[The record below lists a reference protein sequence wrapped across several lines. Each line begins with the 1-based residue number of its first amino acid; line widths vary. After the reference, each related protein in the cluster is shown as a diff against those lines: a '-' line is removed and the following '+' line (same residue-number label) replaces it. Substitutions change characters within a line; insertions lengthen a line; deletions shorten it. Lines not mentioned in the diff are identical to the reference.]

1 MSLDRKQLKAEA
13 KDRLARAKVN
23 PYGFTLVYLIVS
35 AVLGALS
42 FYTSAPRI
50 VESIDQLQIP
60 ELSLEI
66 RNSLYISF
74 FSKLPALPSGSAA
87 FIGILVWL
95 VAVLLQAG
103 VVLYHL
109 GVFRGEE
116 RPFSTLFEGF
126 GIAGK
131 VIVLALLESIF
142 VFLWSL
148 LFVIPGIIA
157 VYRYR
162 FALYSLCED
171 PEMRSSDALRRSK
184 QLTRGFKWR
193 LFVLDLSFL
202 GWDLLSG
209 LTGHILDIWLDPY
222 KSQTDMG
229 YYHAIKAIQ
238 DGDTPAAE

>member
-1 MSLDRKQLKAEA
+1 MPLDRKQLKAEA
-13 KDRLARAKVN
+13 KDRLTRAKVN

-42 FYTSAPRI
+42 FYASLPRMI
-50 VESIDQLQIP
+50 ENIDQMQIP
-60 ELSLEI
+60 ELSLAL
-66 RNSLYISF
+66 RDSLYVSF
-74 FSKLPALPSGSAA
+74 FSKLPALPSGPAA

-95 VAVLLQAG
+95 MAVLLRAG

-157 VYRYR
+157 IYRYR

-171 PEMRSSDALRRSK
+171 PELSSSAALRRSK
-184 QLTRGFKWR
+184 QLTRGFKWQ
-193 LFVLDLSFL
+193 LFVLDLSFI
-202 GWDLLSG
+202 GWEILAG
-209 LTGHILDIWLDPY
+209 MTGHILDIWLDPY
-222 KSQTDMG
+222 RSQTDMG